1 MSARLN
7 IGLIGSGFM
16 GQAHADAYRRAA
28 MFYPDLPKRP
38 HLYALADQDQAMAE
52 RHAAKLG
59 AEKAYGDWRELV
71 NDPQVDVVDITS
83 PNHLHYT
90 MAMAAIAAGKHVYC
104 EKPLAVNEQQAQ
116 EMAQAARRAGV
127 KTMVAFNNIKTPAA
141 LLAKQIIA
149 RGDIGEPVR
158 FRGTFDQG
166 FYNDPNLPWSWR
178 CSKTLGG
185 SGALGDLGAH
195 TLSVAQFLLGGIR
208 EVTASAQTCLR
219 QRPVP
224 QTDAGYASRVAADA
238 EWREVENDDQ
248 VQCLV
253 NFDSGAAGVIE
264 ASRIAA
270 GRIFGVFW
278 EVSGTEGTL
287 YMDGE
292 RFNELQVYRFND
304 DKHDRGFKTLY
315 AGSQIPAYA
324 GFFGFDFGGG
334 NYGDFNSSKRGGDL
348 RAEISVSFDEAAF
361 GCEKKISLQGQ
372 DGKISTVQVKIP
384 AGIESGKTIRLRG
397 KGMPGS
403 NSAGDGDLLLKV
415 TVQEKPGFERKGADL
430 YTTVKIP
437 FTTAVLGGE
446 AEVATLTGKVVCRIK
461 PGTQSGSRI
470 RLKGKGIVSMK
481 DASVHGDG
489 SDRCAEESVRRCKA
503 EIKGI

>member
-1 MSARLN
+1 MSDTLN

-28 MFYPDLPKRP
+28 MIYPNLAKRP
-38 HLYALADQDQAMAE
+38 LLYALADQNQTLAE
-52 RHAAKLG
+52 ANAARFG
-59 AEKAYGDWRELV
+59 AQKAYGDWRELI

-83 PNHLHYT
+83 PNHLHYE
-90 MAMAAIAAGKHVYC
+90 MALAAIAAGKHVYC
-104 EKPLAVNEQQAQ
+104 EKPLAVSAQQAR
-116 EMAQAARRAGV
+116 EMTEAAQRAVV

-141 LLAKQIIA
+141 LLAKQIIE
-149 RGDIGEPVR
+149 RGDIGTPVR

-166 FYNDPNLPWSWR
+166 FYNDPALPWSWR

-195 TLSVAQFLLGGIR
+195 TLSVAQFLMGDIR
-208 EVTASAQTCLR
+208 EVTASAQTYLR

-224 QTDAGYASRVAADA
+224 QVDAGYASRIDA
-238 EWREVENDDQ
+238 SAEMREVENDDQ

-253 NFDSGAAGVIE
+253 NFTSGASGVIE

-315 AGSQIPAYA
+315 AGSQIPSYA

-334 NYGDFNSSKRGGDL
+334 GLGYFDVKVIEVHDL
-348 RAEISVSFDEAAF
+348 VQGICSDDDCYPNFAF
-361 GCEKKISLQGQ
+361 GLQNQ
-372 DGKISTVQVKIP
+372 RILT
-384 AGIESGKTIRLRG
+384 AIEES
-397 KGMPGS
+397 M
-403 NSAGDGDLLLKV
+403 V
-415 TVQEKPGFERKGADL
+415 TRSW
-430 YTTVKIP
+430 
-437 FTTAVLGGE
+437 TAV
-446 AEVATLTGKVVCRIK
+446 A
-461 PGTQSGSRI
+461 
-470 RLKGKGIVSMK
+470 
-481 DASVHGDG
+481 D
-489 SDRCAEESVRRCKA
+489 
-503 EIKGI
+503 